1 MPSGHRIGWIALALA
16 GCDAFSTGKGPAGPA
31 EPPPRDRVRSLGRVE
46 PEGGVV
52 HLSAL
57 PGARIEAIRVKAGD
71 RVARGEEL
79 IALDSQAASKLELEL
94 LDAQI
99 ANARGQVELAKAASK
114 LAKAEIDQERA
125 RLDQTEKIEL
135 DAQAKRIQSLDTV
148 RTTAESTLEKLRGLL
163 RTGAVNQ
170 SQVTAQELETVKA
183 RAEYDAA
190 NALLEKA
197 KKERELAARSI
208 LLRKEQA
215 DQEERKAELLAQVGP
230 LEVQRRLAEEKVR
243 RAAVVAPID
252 GQILGVEAQPGEVVA
267 NAPLLRLGETRSMS
281 VIAEVDEF
289 DIALIEVGQRAN
301 VVIPQLG
308 RGPLKGKVAAKNL
321 IVAANGLTAL
331 DPTSEARRRVVK
343 VRIDLDEDEKAE
355 ALTGMQVEVEF
366 LVGAGDAP
374 KP

>member
-16 GCDAFSTGKGPAGPA
+16 GCDALSTGRAPQAPA
-31 EPPPRDRVRSLGRVE
+31 EPPSRDRVRSLGRVE
-46 PEGGVV
+46 PEGGIV

-57 PGARIEAIRVKAGD
+57 PGARIEAIRAKVGD
-71 RVARGEEL
+71 RVARGQEL
-79 IALDSQAASKLELEL
+79 IALDSLAASKLELEL

-99 ANARGQVELAKAASK
+99 ANARGQVELAKAASA
-114 LAKAEIDQERA
+114 LAKAEIDQERL
-125 RLDQTEKIEL
+125 RLAQTEKIEL
-135 DAQAKRIQSLDTV
+135 DAQVKRIQSLNTV
-148 RTTAESTLEKLRGLL
+148 RATAESTLEKLQGLL

-183 RAEYDAA
+183 RAEHDAA

-197 KKERELAARSI
+197 KKERELASQSI
-208 LLRKEQA
+208 QLRKEQA
-215 DQEERKAELLAQVGP
+215 DQAERKAELLAQVGP
-230 LEVQRRLAEEKVR
+230 LEVQRRLAAEKIR

-252 GQILGVEAQPGEVVA
+252 GQVLSVEAQPGEVVA

-308 RGPLKGKVAAKNL
+308 REPLKGKVAAKNL